1 MNVVAD
7 INSRSL
13 DQWFEYIEEQHD
25 KEIDMGLDRM
35 FEMVERLDLNPITPK
50 VVTVAGT
57 CHLYTSPSP
66 RDRG

>member
-1 MNVVAD
+1 MNGVAG
-7 INSRSL
+7 ISNRSL
-13 DQWFEYIEEQHD
+13 DQWLEYIQEQHD

-57 CHLYTSPSP
+57 N
-66 RDRG
+66 